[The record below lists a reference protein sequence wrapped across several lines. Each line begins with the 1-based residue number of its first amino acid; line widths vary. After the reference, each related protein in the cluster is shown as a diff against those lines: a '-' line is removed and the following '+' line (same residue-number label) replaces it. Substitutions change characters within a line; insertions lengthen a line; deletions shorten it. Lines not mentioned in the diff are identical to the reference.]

1 MRGNVERLAYLY
13 QQYTDG
19 TCTETELEEFFE
31 YVRMPEMREALQELA
46 ENHLRHIPSGGLPP
60 VIDWDAMYSRIMQ
73 SDMPAAAAG
82 RKKGIVKRLFT
93 RPLVA
98 AAVVILVASAGLWF
112 LLANRHQQDT
122 TAGRFKNDIPPGSDK
137 AILTLANG
145 ASFALHDMDDKS
157 RQRLASGNFLRLDSG
172 ELAYN
177 TSSSSTRATGYNKL
191 ATPRGGQFRL
201 VLPDGSR
208 VWLNAASSITYPL
221 TFAGS
226 ERKVAITGEAY
237 LEVAKNAAR
246 PFKVAVNGMEI
257 AVLGTRFNINAY
269 TNEPVINTT
278 LLEGAVKVSK
288 GTNSLLLKP
297 GEQLQVS
304 PDGSFRVMNDVD
316 TASIVAWKDGL
327 FSFNDEDIASIMRQV
342 NRWYDA
348 QIVYEARIPDHF
360 IGTIPRNVQVSK
372 LLTML
377 ELTDRLRFRIEG
389 RKIIVAQ
396 PLVNK

>member
-1 MRGNVERLAYLY
+1 LAYLY
-13 QQYTDG
+13 QQYING
-19 TCTETELEEFFE
+19 TCTEAELEEFFE
-31 YVRMPEMREALQELA
+31 YVRMPEMRQELNELA
-46 ENHLRHIPSGGLPP
+46 ADHLRQVPPGSSIPG
-60 VIDWDAMYSRIMQ
+60 IRWDDMYHRIMQ
-73 SDMPAAAAG
+73 SEEPSAIVTK
-82 RKKGIVKRLFT
+82 KKGIVKRLFT

-98 AAVVILVASAGLWF
+98 AAVVTLVISTGLYF
-112 LLANRHQQDT
+112 LLTSKQQQDNIT
-122 TAGRFKNDIPPGSDK
+122 AAGRFKNDIPPGSNK

-157 RQRLASGNFLRLDSG
+157 RQQLASGNFLRLDSG

-177 TSSSSTRATGYNKL
+177 ANGNIGRTTGYNKL
-191 ATPRGGQFRL
+191 TTPRGGQFKL

-221 TFAGS
+221 TFAAG

-237 LEVAKNAAR
+237 LEVAKNATQ

-257 AVLGTRFNINAY
+257 VVLGTRFNINAY

-278 LLEGAVKVSK
+278 LLEGAVKVSR
-288 GTNSLLLKP
+288 GANSRLLKP

-304 PDGSFRVMNDVD
+304 PDGSFRVKNDID
-316 TASIVAWKDGL
+316 TASIVAWKDGM

-348 QIVYEARIPDHF
+348 QVVYEARIPDHF
-360 IGTIPRNVQVSK
+360 VGIIPRNVQVSK

-377 ELTDRLRFRIEG
+377 ELTGRLRFRIEG
-389 RKIIVAQ
+389 RKIIVTQ
-396 PLVNK
+396 P